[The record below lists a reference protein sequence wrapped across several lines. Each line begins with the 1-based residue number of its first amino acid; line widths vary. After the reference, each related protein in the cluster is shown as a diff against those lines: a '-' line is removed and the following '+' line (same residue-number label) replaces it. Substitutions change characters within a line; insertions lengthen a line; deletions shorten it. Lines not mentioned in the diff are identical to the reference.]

1 MRNSLKTGGSNFYIV
16 QPQTR
21 LFGTSYGV
29 IKIGLVIEL
38 LIALSQRFPGAPIP
52 SVDDRQGVDYDLE
65 FYKLSFIRATA
76 LEDAFVTGLAV
87 QLPTWHYLTAAVL
100 AARSGPVFWTMVFP
114 HRAARDDNQS
124 WGVAQIIAYIDKV
137 EWTKKN
143 KKKKKKKRKGVLRE
157 KASSRESRES

>member
-100 AARSGPVFWTMVFP
+100 AARSGPVFWTMVF
-114 HRAARDDNQS
+114 QS